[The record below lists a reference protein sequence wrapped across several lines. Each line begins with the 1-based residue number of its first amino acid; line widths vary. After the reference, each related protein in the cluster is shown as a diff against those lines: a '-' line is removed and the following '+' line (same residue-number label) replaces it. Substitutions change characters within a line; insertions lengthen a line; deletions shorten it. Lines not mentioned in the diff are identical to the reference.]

1 MFTTDSFLGSGLPK
15 AEVFGQ
21 SWRFLL
27 FGLLRIYYELYKK
40 CTHIFACDTGLF
52 PGLCCTDF
60 IFCLVLIA
68 IFVPFPVVH
77 FPKESNIVVWVP
89 KLFQWTWILF
99 KPVTFWGEIRT
110 ITRQIH
116 SCIFCTLFA
125 ITVTLSF
132 FFPPFIFDICEFVL
146 KV

>member
-1 MFTTDSFLGSGLPK
+1 MKLFR
-15 AEVFGQ
+15 A
-21 SWRFLL
+21 L
-27 FGLLRIYYELYKK
+27 FGNLISHSWNPKTITPYRWVLSTYSSTTP
-40 CTHIFACDTGLF
+40 THSFACDTGLF